1 MTYSSN
7 DFSDDIGRCLIDT
20 DVVEEAVFSDADI
33 GAQADLAIAGI
44 IGASHAA
51 RAARF
56 ISEVLA
62 SPSARDDKTLANALR
77 LADAIAS
84 QCRLVLPST
93 CKAFTDF
100 VRGLPDGREW
110 SKHVVLQPV

>member
-1 MTYSSN
+1 MSYSSN
-7 DFSDDIGRCLIDT
+7 DFSEDIGRCLIDT
-20 DVVEEAVFSDADI
+20 DVVEAAVFSGADI

-56 ISEVLA
+56 ISSVLA
-62 SPSARDDKTLANALR
+62 SPCAREDKTLADALR

-84 QCRLVLPST
+84 QCRLVLPPT
-93 CKAFTDF
+93 GKAFSSF
-100 VRGLPDGREW
+100 VRGLPGGREW
-110 SKHVVLQPV
+110 SQHLVLQPV

>member
-7 DFSDDIGRCLIDT
+7 DFSEDIGRCLIDT
-20 DVVEEAVFSDADI
+20 DVVEAEVFSDADI

-56 ISEVLA
+56 ISTVLA
-62 SPSARDDKTLANALR
+62 SPCARDDKTLADALR
-77 LADAIAS
+77 LADAIAR
-84 QCRLVLPST
+84 QGKLVLPPAG
-93 CKAFTDF
+93 KAFTGF
-100 VRGLPDGREW
+100 VKGLPGGREW

>member
-7 DFSDDIGRCLIDT
+7 DFSEDIGRCLIDT
-20 DVVEEAVFSDADI
+20 DVVEAEVFSDADI

-56 ISEVLA
+56 ISTVLA
-62 SPSARDDKTLANALR
+62 SPCARDDKTLADALR

-84 QCRLVLPST
+84 RGRLVLPPT
-93 CKAFTDF
+93 GKAFSSF
-100 VRGLPDGREW
+100 VRGLPGGQEW
-110 SKHVVLQPV
+110 SQHLVLQPV

>member
-7 DFSDDIGRCLIDT
+7 DFSEDIGRCLIDS
-20 DVVEEAVFSDADI
+20 DVVEAAVFSDADI

-56 ISEVLA
+56 ISTVLA
-62 SPSARDDKTLANALR
+62 SPCARNDKTLANALR
-77 LADAIAS
+77 LADAIAR
-84 QCRLVLPST
+84 QGKLVLPPT
-93 CKAFTDF
+93 GKAFTDF
-100 VRGLPDGREW
+100 VKGLPGGREW